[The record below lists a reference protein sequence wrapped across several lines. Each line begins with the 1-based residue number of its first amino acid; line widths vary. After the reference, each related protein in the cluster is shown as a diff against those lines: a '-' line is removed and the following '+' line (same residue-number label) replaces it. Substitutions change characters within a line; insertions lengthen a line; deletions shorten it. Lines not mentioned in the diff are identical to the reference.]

1 MKKKLLA
8 TAMMCFVMMSA
19 QAQIYGYDDYVRMPT
34 MDLNDPGIMNMAI
47 RAQAEAAARQQE
59 MAARR
64 QEMFRFYASRA
75 LEAHKAQRWYDVIEN
90 ATQAISIEPIGLI
103 FVTRGEAYEA
113 LGYYKEAITMA
124 RLLVLR
130 RAIRIPS
137 ETQPPSSVAPTRIP
151 VSGVGNSL
159 IAGQ

>member
-8 TAMMCFVMMSA
+8 TAMTCLVAMSA
-19 QAQIYGYDDYVRMPT
+19 QAQVYGYDDYVRMPT
-34 MDLNDPGIMNMAI
+34 MDLYDPGIMNMAI

-113 LGYYKEAITMA
+113 LGYYKEALNDYKTGKKDNCPEAATAYNALKAKMK
-124 RLLVLR
+124 
-130 RAIRIPS
+130 
-137 ETQPPSSVAPTRIP
+137 EMKKQK
-151 VSGVGNSL
+151 
-159 IAGQ
+159 

>member
-34 MDLNDPGIMNMAI
+34 MDLYDTGVMNMAI

-75 LEAHKAQRWYDVIEN
+75 LEAKKAQRWYDVIEN
-90 ATQAISIEPIGLI
+90 ATQAISIEPIGLV

-113 LGYYKEAITMA
+113 LGYYKEALNDYKTGKKDNCPEAATAYNALKAKMK
-124 RLLVLR
+124 
-130 RAIRIPS
+130 
-137 ETQPPSSVAPTRIP
+137 EMKKQK
-151 VSGVGNSL
+151 
-159 IAGQ
+159 

>member
-34 MDLNDPGIMNMAI
+34 MDLYDPGIMNMAI

-113 LGYYKEAITMA
+113 LGYYKEALNDYNTGKKDNCPEAATAYNALKAKMK
-124 RLLVLR
+124 
-130 RAIRIPS
+130 
-137 ETQPPSSVAPTRIP
+137 EMKKKK
-151 VSGVGNSL
+151 
-159 IAGQ
+159 

>member
-1 MKKKLLA
+1 MRKKLLA
-8 TAMMCFVMMSA
+8 TAMTCFVMMSA

-34 MDLNDPGIMNMAI
+34 MDLYDLGVMNMAI

-113 LGYYKEAITMA
+113 LGYYKEA
-124 RLLVLR
+124 L
-130 RAIRIPS
+130 
-137 ETQPPSSVAPTRIP
+137 
-151 VSGVGNSL
+151 NDYK
-159 IAGQ
+159 AGKRDNCPEAATAYNALKAKMKEMKKKK

>member
-19 QAQIYGYDDYVRMPT
+19 QAQVYGYDDYVRMPT
-34 MDLNDPGIMNMAI
+34 MDLYDPGIMNMAI

-75 LEAHKAQRWYDVIEN
+75 LEAHKTQRWYDVIEN

-113 LGYYKEAITMA
+113 LGYYKEALNDYKTGKKDNYPEAATAYNALKAKMK
-124 RLLVLR
+124 
-130 RAIRIPS
+130 
-137 ETQPPSSVAPTRIP
+137 EMKKQK
-151 VSGVGNSL
+151 
-159 IAGQ
+159 

>member
-8 TAMMCFVMMSA
+8 TAMTCFVMMSA
-19 QAQIYGYDDYVRMPT
+19 QAQVYGYDDYVRMPT
-34 MDLNDPGIMNMAI
+34 MDLYDPGVMNMTI

-64 QEMFRFYASRA
+64 DEMFRYYASRTIDA
-75 LEAHKAQRWYDVIEN
+75 YKAKRWYDVIEN

-113 LGYYKEAITMA
+113 LGYYKEAI
-124 RLLVLR
+124 RILSEILLQSS
-130 RAIRIPS
+130 AATIRIP
-137 ETQPPSSVAPTRIP
+137 A
-151 VSGVGNSL
+151 SGVGNSL
-159 IAGQ
+159 TAGQ

>member
-8 TAMMCFVMMSA
+8 TAMMSFVMMSA

-34 MDLNDPGIMNMAI
+34 MDLYDPGTMNMAI
-47 RAQAEAAARQQE
+47 RAQAEAAARRQE

-90 ATQAISIEPIGLI
+90 ATQAISIEPIGLV

-113 LGYYKEAITMA
+113 LGYYKEALKDYKA
-124 RLLVLR
+124 GKRDSCPEA
-130 RAIRIPS
+130 AIAYNALKAKMK
-137 ETQPPSSVAPTRIP
+137 EMKKKK
-151 VSGVGNSL
+151 
-159 IAGQ
+159 

>member
-1 MKKKLLA
+1 MKKKLLT
-8 TAMMCFVMMSA
+8 TAMMCFVMMTA

-34 MDLNDPGIMNMAI
+34 MDLYDPGVMNMAI

-75 LEAHKAQRWYDVIEN
+75 LEAQKAQRWYDVIEN
-90 ATQAISIEPIGLI
+90 ATQAISIEPIGLV

-113 LGYYKEAITMA
+113 LGYYKEA
-124 RLLVLR
+124 L
-130 RAIRIPS
+130 
-137 ETQPPSSVAPTRIP
+137 
-151 VSGVGNSL
+151 NDYK
-159 IAGQ
+159 AGKRDNCPEAATAYNALKAKMKEMKKKK

>member
-19 QAQIYGYDDYVRMPT
+19 QAQVYGYDDYVRMPT
-34 MDLNDPGIMNMAI
+34 MDLYDPGVMNMAI
-47 RAQAEAAARQQE
+47 RARAEAAARQQE

-64 QEMFRFYASRA
+64 QEMFRYYASRTI
-75 LEAHKAQRWYDVIEN
+75 EAYKAQRWYDVIEN

-113 LGYYKEAITMA
+113 LGYYKEALNDYKTGKKDNCPEAATAYNALKAKMK
-124 RLLVLR
+124 
-130 RAIRIPS
+130 
-137 ETQPPSSVAPTRIP
+137 EMKKQK
-151 VSGVGNSL
+151 
-159 IAGQ
+159 

>member
-1 MKKKLLA
+1 MKKKLLT
-8 TAMMCFVMMSA
+8 TAMMCFVMMTA

-34 MDLNDPGIMNMAI
+34 MDLYDPGVMNMAI

-113 LGYYKEAITMA
+113 LGYYKEA
-124 RLLVLR
+124 L
-130 RAIRIPS
+130 
-137 ETQPPSSVAPTRIP
+137 
-151 VSGVGNSL
+151 NDYK
-159 IAGQ
+159 AGKRDNCPEAATAYNALKAKMKEMKKKK

>member
-1 MKKKLLA
+1 MKKKLLT

-19 QAQIYGYDDYVRMPT
+19 HAQIYGYDDYVRMPT
-34 MDLNDPGIMNMAI
+34 MDLYDPGVMNMAI

-75 LEAHKAQRWYDVIEN
+75 LEAQKAQRWYEVIEN

-113 LGYYKEAITMA
+113 LGYYKEA
-124 RLLVLR
+124 L
-130 RAIRIPS
+130 
-137 ETQPPSSVAPTRIP
+137 
-151 VSGVGNSL
+151 NDYK
-159 IAGQ
+159 AGKRDNCPEAATAYNALKAKMKEMKKKK

>member
-34 MDLNDPGIMNMAI
+34 MDLYDPGVMNMAI

-75 LEAHKAQRWYDVIEN
+75 LEAQKAQRWYDVIEN
-90 ATQAISIEPIGLI
+90 ATQAISIEPIGLV

-113 LGYYKEAITMA
+113 LGYYKEA
-124 RLLVLR
+124 L
-130 RAIRIPS
+130 
-137 ETQPPSSVAPTRIP
+137 
-151 VSGVGNSL
+151 NDYK
-159 IAGQ
+159 AGKRDNCPEAATAYNALKAKMKEMKKKK

>member
-8 TAMMCFVMMSA
+8 TAMTCLVVMSA
-19 QAQIYGYDDYVRMPT
+19 QAQTYGYDDYVRMPT
-34 MDLNDPGIMNMAI
+34 MDLYDTGVMNMAI

-90 ATQAISIEPIGLI
+90 ATQAISIEPIGLV

-113 LGYYKEAITMA
+113 LGYYKEA
-124 RLLVLR
+124 L
-130 RAIRIPS
+130 
-137 ETQPPSSVAPTRIP
+137 
-151 VSGVGNSL
+151 NDYK
-159 IAGQ
+159 AGKRDNCPEAATAYNALKAKMKEMKKKK

>member
-1 MKKKLLA
+1 MKKKLLT

-19 QAQIYGYDDYVRMPT
+19 QAQVYGYDDYVRMPT
-34 MDLNDPGIMNMAI
+34 MDLYDPGVMNMAI
-47 RAQAEAAARQQE
+47 RAQAEAAARRQE

-90 ATQAISIEPIGLI
+90 ATQAISIEPIGLV

-113 LGYYKEAITMA
+113 LGYYKEA
-124 RLLVLR
+124 L
-130 RAIRIPS
+130 
-137 ETQPPSSVAPTRIP
+137 
-151 VSGVGNSL
+151 NDYK
-159 IAGQ
+159 AGKRDNCPEAATAYNALKAKMKEMKKKK

>member
-8 TAMMCFVMMSA
+8 TVMMCFVMMSA
-19 QAQIYGYDDYVRMPT
+19 QAQVYGYDDYVRMPT
-34 MDLNDPGIMNMAI
+34 MDLYDPGTMNMAI
-47 RAQAEAAARQQE
+47 RAQAEAAARRQE

-90 ATQAISIEPIGLI
+90 ATQAISIEPIGLV

-113 LGYYKEAITMA
+113 LGYYKEA
-124 RLLVLR
+124 L
-130 RAIRIPS
+130 
-137 ETQPPSSVAPTRIP
+137 
-151 VSGVGNSL
+151 NDYK
-159 IAGQ
+159 AGKRDNCPEAATAYNALKAKMKEMKKKK

>member
-1 MKKKLLA
+1 
-8 TAMMCFVMMSA
+8 MMCFVMMTA

-34 MDLNDPGIMNMAI
+34 MDLYDPGVMNMAI

-75 LEAHKAQRWYDVIEN
+75 LEAQKAQRWYDVIEN

-113 LGYYKEAITMA
+113 LGYYKEA
-124 RLLVLR
+124 L
-130 RAIRIPS
+130 
-137 ETQPPSSVAPTRIP
+137 
-151 VSGVGNSL
+151 NDYK
-159 IAGQ
+159 AGKRDNCPEAATAYNALKAKMKEMKKKK